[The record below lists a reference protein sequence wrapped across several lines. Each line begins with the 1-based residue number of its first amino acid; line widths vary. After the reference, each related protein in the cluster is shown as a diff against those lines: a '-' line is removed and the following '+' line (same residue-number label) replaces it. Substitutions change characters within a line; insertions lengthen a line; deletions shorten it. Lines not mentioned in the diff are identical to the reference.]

1 MNLSKQNLERIRL
14 AGSDIP
20 AEEIFML
27 PEKILQFGTGVLL
40 RALPDYF
47 IDKAN
52 RAAIFN
58 GRILVVKSTQT
69 GDGEV
74 FNQQD
79 GLYTILVRGMEAGIP
94 VDKHIICSAISRV
107 ISASHQWHAL
117 LEAAGNRELQIVIS
131 NTTEVGI
138 RLIEESIHQAPPASF
153 PAKLLAFLYERFR
166 IFKGDP
172 NTGMVIIPTELLTD
186 NGKKLK
192 SILLALAEFNGLEN
206 SFLEWLNLHNRFCNS
221 LVDRIVPGKPSAPVQ
236 QELEKQLEYG
246 DDLMTVC
253 EPYRLWAIE
262 GDEAIRNILSFYT
275 ADEGVII
282 TEYITKYKELKLRML
297 NATHTLSCGLGYLSG
312 FETVLAAME
321 DPLFGSYIQNLMM
334 DEIGPA
340 IPYSIPEDE
349 IREFGSKV
357 LDRFRNPFLQHHWLS
372 ITMQYSSKIA
382 TRVLP
387 VLHKYYELFKRPPE
401 LISIGFAAYML
412 FMRPVKKESDKYFG
426 TLNNQYYLINDDRV
440 SNFYGIWD
448 EGSVDQ
454 IVSSILSNN
463 ELWSEDL
470 TQLDGFADSVTRKL
484 KGFIRHGSLHEIAA
498 YSGTGK

>member
-1 MNLSKQNLERIRL
+1 MKLSKQNLEQIRL

-20 AEEIFML
+20 AQEIFTL
-27 PEKILQFGTGVLL
+27 PEKVLQFGTGVLL

-52 RAAIFN
+52 RENIFN

-79 GLYTILVRGMEAGIP
+79 GLYTILVRGMDAGVP
-94 VDKHIICSAISRV
+94 VDQHMICSAISRV
-107 ISASHQWHAL
+107 ISASHQWSAL
-117 LEAAGNRELQIVIS
+117 LEAAANPELQIVIS

-138 RLIEESIHQAPPASF
+138 RLVEESIFQKPPVSF
-153 PAKLLAFLYERFR
+153 PAKLLAFLFRRFQ
-166 IFKGDP
+166 IFRGDP
-172 NTGMVIIPTELLTD
+172 GAGMVIVPTELLTE
-186 NGKKLK
+186 NGEKLK
-192 SILLALAEFNGLEN
+192 SILTALTEFNQLDR

-221 LVDRIVPGKPSAPVQ
+221 LVDRIVPGKPSPAVKQ
-236 QELEKQLEYG
+236 DLEKQWGYE
-246 DDLMTVC
+246 DELMSVC

-262 GDEAIRNILSFYT
+262 GDESIRKILTFYS
-275 ADEGVII
+275 ADAGVTI
-282 TEYITKYKELKLRML
+282 TDDITKYKELKLRML

-321 DPLFGSYIQNLMM
+321 DPLFSSYIQNLMM

-340 IPYSIPEDE
+340 IPYAIPANE
-349 IREFGSKV
+349 IREFGLKV

-382 TRVLP
+382 MRVLP
-387 VLHKYYELFKRPPE
+387 VLHKYYALFDKPPE
-401 LISIGFAAYML
+401 LISMGFAAYML
-412 FMRPVKKESDKYFG
+412 FMRPVKKESDKYYG

-440 SNFYGIWD
+440 VHFYGIWD

-454 IVSSILSNN
+454 VVNSILSN
-463 ELWSEDL
+463 EALWSEDL
-470 TQLDGFADSVTRKL
+470 TQLSGFADSVTRKL
-484 KGFIRHGSLHEIAA
+484 KGFIRHGSLQEIAA
-498 YSGTGK
+498 YSRPGK